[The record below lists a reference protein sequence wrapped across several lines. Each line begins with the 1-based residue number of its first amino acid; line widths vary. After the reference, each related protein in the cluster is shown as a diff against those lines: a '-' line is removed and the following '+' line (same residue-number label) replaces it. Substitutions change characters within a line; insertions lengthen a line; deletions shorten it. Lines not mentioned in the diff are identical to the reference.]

1 MADIFEE
8 HLQVL
13 DGKPSLN
20 TFFVAYG
27 VIRREHNV
35 VPGAPVPIKPLPRRR
50 LAVILA
56 TMDLTLGNALKGRG
70 GVPDPFNVECR
81 NLKVKLESV
90 RVSLQS

>member
-70 GVPDPFNVECR
+70 GYLTRSLLNVAT
-81 NLKVKLESV
+81 
-90 RVSLQS
+90 